1 MKLIKA
7 KLLFI
12 FLFLLQITI
21 SSQNISG
28 RFSSS
33 VYSFERY
40 DNNITTSTDTT
51 TASPSTNSYNY
62 LRTFQTLQLNA
73 KYGKFAI
80 KTRLNY
86 EMDVAKKMVNDPRL
100 RIYNL
105 YFEGRNLLNNILAFK
120 VGRISLFNNVS
131 SGTYDGGNIKLKYAG
146 YKLDLF
152 YGANVPAYQKFEITD
167 DWANN
172 YVFSGRLDISALKN
186 HRIGI
191 SYIDKNYAINS
202 YNTTRL
208 DENLNPIDYLIKNNS
223 NQFKYVSAD
232 VSYRS
237 KKSFNI
243 YTRYD
248 YDLNFN
254 TTSRVE
260 FTGRYEEIENW
271 GFSLYYNYRAPQIR
285 YNSIFAVFDYGNT
298 HEVEAGADYK
308 INADYTVTGK
318 FANVIYKDDSAQRA
332 TIGLNTKLGSI
343 SYRKTFGYAGELDAL
358 SIYTARTFFD
368 GFLTPSV
375 GLGYTSYK
383 LSANAET
390 NNIISLLAGVNVRPY
405 NVLSFDL
412 QAQYFN
418 NKIYRNDFRI
428 LFKLNYWFNANL

>member
-1 MKLIKA
+1 MKT
-7 KLLFI
+7 KLLVLF
-12 FLFLLQITI
+12 FFLLQITI
-21 SSQNISG
+21 SSQNLSG

-40 DNNITTSTDTT
+40 DNNITISTDTT
-51 TASPSTNSYNY
+51 TAPPSTNSYNY

-86 EMDVAKKMVNDPRL
+86 ERDIAKEMLYDPRL

-105 YFEGRNLLNNILAFK
+105 YFEGRNLFNNLLTFK
-120 VGRISLFNNVS
+120 LGRISLFNNVS

-172 YVFSGRLDISALKN
+172 YVFSGRLDITALKN

-191 SYIDKNYAINS
+191 SYIDKNYSLSS
-202 YNTTRL
+202 YKTIRL
-208 DENLNPIDYLIKNNS
+208 DENLNPIDYLIENNS

-254 TTSRVE
+254 TTSRIE
-260 FTGRYEEIENW
+260 LTGRYEEIENW

-308 INADYTVTGK
+308 INTDYTVTGK
-318 FANVIYKDDSAQRA
+318 FANVTYKDDNSQRA
-332 TIGLNTKLGSI
+332 TIGLNTKFGSV

-358 SIYTARTFFD
+358 SIYTARTFLD
-368 GFLTPSV
+368 GFVTPSV

-390 NNIISLLAGVNVRPY
+390 NNIVSLLAGVNVRPY

-428 LFKLNYWFNANL
+428 LFKLNYWFNVNL